1 MSDRFGYH
9 GRILDVDLGRGDLRV
24 EERDEDWWRRYPGG
38 GLLAAHELL
47 DRTPAGLD
55 PFDPDAI
62 TVLTTSVVAG
72 NLYPGLARFTA
83 AAKSPLTGGIG
94 EARCEGPFARALKG
108 AGVDAVVLRG
118 RAATPTVLVI
128 DSGEARLVGA
138 DHLWGLTV
146 GQAMDELQS
155 ALGTGLH
162 AALIGPAGERLVRYA
177 SVVADRGYQA
187 ARMGIGAV
195 WGSKAL
201 KGIAVLGSAHPDVA
215 HPERG
220 DAIAARYA
228 AGMEGNPLTRWQL
241 EPPGFSCWVHLHGT
255 DAALCTRNYRDSVFE
270 HAPNYGEER
279 FLERYR
285 HAGVCPG
292 CPNEC
297 IKFFAAGGSDLD
309 VRQGGIHQ
317 EATGALGSNL
327 GMPDPEFVFRANILC
342 NELGLDPNSLGFT
355 LSMAM
360 ECLEEGVLD
369 EREVGLPLRFGNA
382 DAAEQMIRLIASREG
397 FGDLLAEG
405 THLAAERIGRG
416 AERFALH
423 VKGLEMVP
431 FEPRTQINLALGYAT
446 APIGPRYEICEHDWD
461 FDTEVGWP
469 HSLELARTLGVLER
483 SPMQKL
489 SFEKVA
495 RYKALNTIWS
505 AADALDISI
514 FAIAPT
520 RLLGLHDLA
529 ELVGAVT
536 GWETSS
542 YELMR
547 FGEKRNH
554 LMRVYNLREGLGP
567 EDDTLPDRFFEE
579 PLRQGKWEGLRI
591 DRDHFHECIGLY
603 YSMMGWDERGRPRP
617 ATLVDHGLRWATAD

>member
-1 MSDRFGYH
+1 MFGYH
-9 GRILDVDLGRGDLRV
+9 GRILDVNLASGELRV
-24 EERDEDWWRRYPGG
+24 DERDEDWWRRYPGG
-38 GLLAAHELL
+38 GVLAAHELL
-47 DRTPAGLD
+47 ARTRPGLD
-55 PFDPDAI
+55 AFDRETV

-72 NLYPGLARFTA
+72 NLYPGLARFTVA
-83 AAKSPLTGGIG
+83 GKSPLTGGMG

-108 AGVDAVVLRG
+108 AGFDAVVITG
-118 RAATPTVLVI
+118 RAERPALLVI
-128 DSGEARLVGA
+128 DDGEPRLEDAEEIWGQNVGPAMDAVSQALGA
-138 DHLWGLTV
+138 DV
-146 GQAMDELQS
+146 
-155 ALGTGLH
+155 H

-187 ARMGIGAV
+187 ARMGMGAV
-195 WGSKAL
+195 WGSKQL
-201 KGIAVLGSAHPDVA
+201 KGIAVLGSSFPEVA
-215 HPERG
+215 DPARG
-220 DAIAARYA
+220 DAIAERYA

-270 HAPNYGEER
+270 HAPNYAEER
-279 FLERYR
+279 FLERYESP
-285 HAGVCPG
+285 GVCPG

-297 IKFFAAGGSDLD
+297 IKFFAAAGDDLD

-360 ECLEEGVLD
+360 ECLEEGVLGED
-369 EREVGLPLRFGNA
+369 EIGLPLRFGNA
-382 DAAEQMIRLIASREG
+382 DAAERMIRLIARREG
-397 FGDLLAEG
+397 FGDVLAEG
-405 THLAAERIGRG
+405 ARLAAERIGGG

-469 HSLELARTLGVLER
+469 HSLKLARTLGVLER

-489 SFEKVA
+489 SYEKVA
-495 RYKALNTIWS
+495 RYRSLNTIWS

-547 FGEKRNH
+547 LGEKRNH
-554 LMRVYNLREGLGP
+554 MMRLFNAREGLGP
-567 EDDTLPDRFFEE
+567 DDDTLPDRFFDD

-591 DRDHFHECIGLY
+591 DREHFHECIRLY
-603 YSMMGWDERGRPRP
+603 YSMMNWDEQGRPRE
-617 ATLVDHGLRWATAD
+617 AVLVDHGLRWAA

>member
-1 MSDRFGYH
+1 VSARFGYH
-9 GRILDVDLGRGDLRV
+9 GRILDVDLATGELRA

-38 GLLAAHELL
+38 GLLGAHELL

-55 PFDPDAI
+55 AFDPQAVS
-62 TVLTTSVVAG
+62 VLTTSVVAG
-72 NLYPGLARFTA
+72 NLYPGLARFTV
-83 AAKSPLTGGIG
+83 AAKSPLTGGMG

-108 AGVDAVVLRG
+108 AGFDAVVISG
-118 RAATPTVLVI
+118 RAATPTLLVI
-128 DSGEARLVGA
+128 DDGEPRLVAA
-138 DHLWGLTV
+138 DQLWGQTV
-146 GQAMDELQS
+146 GQAMDV
-155 ALGTGLH
+155 LGGVLGDGYH
-162 AALIGPAGERLVRYA
+162 AALIGPAGERLVRFA
-177 SVVADRGYQA
+177 SIVADRGYQA
-187 ARMGIGAV
+187 ARMGMGAV
-195 WGSKAL
+195 WGSKQL
-201 KGIAVLGSAHPDVA
+201 KGIAVLGGA
-215 HPERG
+215 HPEVADPARG
-220 DAIAARYA
+220 DAIAARYE

-241 EPPGFSCWVHLHGT
+241 VPPGFSCWVHLHGT

-270 HAPNYGEER
+270 HAQGYAEER
-279 FLERYR
+279 FMARYE
-285 HAGVCPG
+285 GDGLCPG
-292 CPNEC
+292 CPNQC
-297 IKFFAAGGSDLD
+297 IKFFAAEGDDLD

-342 NELGLDPNSLGFT
+342 NELGMDPNSLGFT

-369 EREVGLPLRFGNA
+369 ESEVGLPLRFGNA
-382 DAAEQMIRLIASREG
+382 EAAEQAIRQIARREG
-397 FGDLLAEG
+397 FGDVLAEG
-405 THLAAERIGRG
+405 SRAAAEQIGRG

-469 HSLELARTLGVLER
+469 HSLELARTLGVLKR

-489 SFEKVA
+489 SYEKVA
-495 RYKALNTIWS
+495 RYKALNTAWS

-520 RLLGLHDLA
+520 RLLGLHALA

-547 FGEKRNH
+547 FGDKRNH
-554 LMRVYNLREGLGP
+554 IMRIYNVREGIGP
-567 EDDTLPDRFFEE
+567 EADTLPDRFFDD
-579 PLRQGKWEGLRI
+579 PLKQGKWEGLRI

-603 YSMMGWDERGRPRP
+603 YSMMGWDEQGRPSQ
-617 ATLVDHGLRWATAD
+617 ATLVDHGLTWAA

>member
-1 MSDRFGYH
+1 VYGYH
-9 GRILDVDLGRGDLRV
+9 GRILDVDLDSGALRV
-24 EERDEDWWRRYPGG
+24 EDRDEDWWRRYPGG

-47 DRTPAGLD
+47 ARTPAGLD
-55 PFDPDAI
+55 PFDPEAV

-72 NLYPGLARFTA
+72 NEYPGLARFTT

-108 AGVDAVVLRG
+108 AGVDAVVIRG
-118 RAATPTVLVI
+118 RADKPTVLVI
-128 DSGEARLVGA
+128 DAGAPQLLDAGE
-138 DHLWGLTV
+138 LWGKTV
-146 GQAMDELQS
+146 GQAMDELE
-155 ALGTGLH
+155 AKLGTGLH
-162 AALIGPAGERLVRYA
+162 AALIGPAGERLVRFA

-195 WGSKAL
+195 WGSKNL
-201 KGIAVLGSAHPDVA
+201 KGIAVLGSEHPEVA

-220 DAIAARYA
+220 AAIAAAYA

-241 EPPGFSCWVHLHGT
+241 VPPGFSCWVHLHGT

-270 HAPNYGEER
+270 HAQGYAEER
-279 FLERYR
+279 FMARYQ
-285 HAGVCPG
+285 GDGLCPG
-292 CPNEC
+292 CPNQC
-297 IKFFAAGGSDLD
+297 IKFFAAAGDDLD

-342 NELGLDPNSLGFT
+342 NELGMDPNSLGFT

-360 ECLEEGVLD
+360 ECVEEGVID
-369 EREVGLPLRFGNA
+369 EAEIGLPLRFGKA
-382 DAAEQMIRLIASREG
+382 DAAEQAIRLIARRDG
-397 FGDLLAEG
+397 FGDVLAEG
-405 THLAAERIGRG
+405 SRRAAEQIGRG

-446 APIGPRYEICEHDWD
+446 APVGPRYEICEHDWD

-469 HSLELARTLGVLER
+469 HSLDLARTLGVLKR

-489 SFEKVA
+489 SYEKVA
-495 RYKALNTIWS
+495 RYKSLNTAWS

-514 FAIAPT
+514 FAVAPT
-520 RLLGLHDLA
+520 RLLGLHAQA

-547 FGEKRNH
+547 LGEKRVH
-554 LMRVYNLREGLGP
+554 MMRLYNLREGIGP
-567 EDDTLPDRFFEE
+567 EQDTLPDRFFDE
-579 PLRQGKWEGLRI
+579 PLKQGKWEGLRI
-591 DRDHFHECIGLY
+591 DRDHFHECIALY
-603 YSMMGWDERGRPRP
+603 YSMMNWDEQGRPRE
-617 ATLVDHGLRWATAD
+617 AVLVDHGLRWVT

>member
-1 MSDRFGYH
+1 MYGYH
-9 GRILDVDLGRGDLRV
+9 GRILDVDLGSGVLRV
-24 EERDEDWWRRYPGG
+24 EDRDEDWWRRYPGG

-55 PFDPDAI
+55 PFDPDAV

-72 NLYPGLARFTA
+72 NEYPGLARFTA

-108 AGVDAVVLRG
+108 AGVDAVVIRG
-118 RAATPTVLVI
+118 RAAAPTVLVI
-128 DSGEARLVGA
+128 DNGTPRLLEAG
-138 DHLWGLTV
+138 DLWGLTV
-146 GQAMDELQS
+146 GQATDELEAQ
-155 ALGTGLH
+155 LGPGVH
-162 AALIGPAGERLVRYA
+162 AALIGPAGENLVRFA

-201 KGIAVLGSAHPDVA
+201 KGIAVLGSSHPEVA

-220 DAIAARYA
+220 DAIAAAYA

-241 EPPGFSCWVHLHGT
+241 EPPGFACWVHLHGT

-270 HAPNYGEER
+270 HAQGYSEER
-279 FLERYR
+279 FMERYL

-297 IKFFAAGGSDLD
+297 IKFFGVAGDDLD

-342 NELGLDPNSLGFT
+342 NELGMDPNSLGFT

-360 ECLEEGVLD
+360 ECLEEDVID
-369 EREVGLPLRFGNA
+369 EREVGLPLRFGDA
-382 DAAEQMIRLIASREG
+382 EAAEQAVRLIARREG
-397 FGDLLAEG
+397 FGDVLADG
-405 THLAAERIGRG
+405 VRAAAAQIGRG

-446 APIGPRYEICEHDWD
+446 APVGPRYEICEHDWD

-469 HSLELARTLGVLER
+469 HSLKLARTLGVLER

-489 SFEKVA
+489 SYEKVA

-547 FGEKRNH
+547 LGEKRNH
-554 LMRVYNLREGLGP
+554 LMRIYNVREGLGP
-567 EDDTLPDRFFEE
+567 EDDTLPDRFFDE

-603 YSMMGWDERGRPRP
+603 YSLMGWDEQGQPSQ
-617 ATLVDHGLRWATAD
+617 ATLVDHGLRWTN